1 MDLESSIHSVRD
13 HLVIDMDARKW
24 CCLPYP
30 EHPKGCPNYGLHAS
44 CPPNVVTVDKFINLN
59 SSATRFIIVRF
70 DLASHVE
77 KMKRLHPKLSDRQ
90 ARCLLYWQP
99 KVRTLQKRLIG
110 LWLDDYAKP
119 ENYVFTLIPEA
130 MGVNVFATLDKLSVT
145 YERQPVNYV
154 TKVALVGEKK

>member
-1 MDLESSIHSVRD
+1 
-13 HLVIDMDARKW
+13 
-24 CCLPYP
+24 
-30 EHPKGCPNYGLHAS
+30 
-44 CPPNVVTVDKFINLN
+44 
-59 SSATRFIIVRF
+59 
-70 DLASHVE
+70 
-77 KMKRLHPKLSDRQ
+77 
-90 ARCLLYWQP
+90 
-99 KVRTLQKRLIG
+99 LIG